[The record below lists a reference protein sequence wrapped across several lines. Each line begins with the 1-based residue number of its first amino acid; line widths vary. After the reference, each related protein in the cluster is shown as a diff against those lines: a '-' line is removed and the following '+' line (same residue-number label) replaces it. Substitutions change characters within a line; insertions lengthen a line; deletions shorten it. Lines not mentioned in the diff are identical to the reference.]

1 VKEYSY
7 KVLIQGQLSTNKYR
21 YPNEKKEVICST
33 TLIEG
38 NGVRIIVDPGWR
50 DEALLEQLRLENLS
64 PDQIDIVYLTH
75 MHADHIRSSRL
86 FPNAKLLAYGK
97 ELDNWRHKISE
108 ADLDI
113 LERAE
118 PIEGYVYEDIAI
130 IETPG
135 HTLEHTSVLFQHAGQ
150 KILVAA
156 DAVLCIEYYEHREV
170 HIISEDMELAKQT
183 IDTIKTIADF
193 IIPGHDAPF
202 KAF

>member
-1 VKEYSY
+1 MQAYNY

-21 YPNEKKEVICST
+21 YPNEKKEIICST

-38 NGVRIIVDPGWR
+38 NGIRIIVDPGWR
-50 DEALLEQLRLENLS
+50 DEPLLEQLKQENLTT
-64 PDQIDIVYLTH
+64 DQIDILYLTH

-86 FPNAKLLAYGK
+86 FPNARLLAPAK
-97 ELDNWRHKISE
+97 ELENWKHKISE
-108 ADLDI
+108 ADRDI

-118 PIEGYVYEDIAI
+118 PVQGQIYEDIAI

-135 HTLEHTSVLFQHAGQ
+135 HTMGHTSVLFQSDGRR
-150 KILVAA
+150 ILVAA

-170 HIISEDMELAKQT
+170 HVISEDMELAKQT
-183 IDTIKTIADF
+183 IDRIKTLADF

-202 KAF
+202 EAF